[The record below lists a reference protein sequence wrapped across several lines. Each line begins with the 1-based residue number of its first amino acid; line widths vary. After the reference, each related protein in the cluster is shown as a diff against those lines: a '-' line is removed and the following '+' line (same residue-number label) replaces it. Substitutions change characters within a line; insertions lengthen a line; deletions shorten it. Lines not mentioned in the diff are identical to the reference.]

1 MKDKKTKLI
10 LDNYELKILIY
21 VLNEF
26 RNKLITQAKYTDAV
40 DDLLIKICK

>member
-1 MKDKKTKLI
+1 MKDKKTKII

-21 VLNEF
+21 ALNDF
-26 RNKLITQAKYTDAV
+26 RNKLIDEGKHTDAV